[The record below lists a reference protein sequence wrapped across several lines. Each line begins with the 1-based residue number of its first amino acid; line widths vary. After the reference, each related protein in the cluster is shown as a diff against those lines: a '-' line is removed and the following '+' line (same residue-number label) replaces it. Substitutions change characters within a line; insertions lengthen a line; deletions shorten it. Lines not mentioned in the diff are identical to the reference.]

1 MKDGGLRREHKCAY
15 VCPIRCILAV
25 VKMSITRV
33 IKLYTQ
39 YTHTHIHPHKSTTW
53 SKECLGREMCGFSG
67 LLGTAYVLTGIWNK
81 QIYTFDKGPS
91 NCMLKV

>member
-1 MKDGGLRREHKCAY
+1 MCLCMPNMMHTCSGEN
-15 VCPIRCILAV
+15 VN
-25 VKMSITRV
+25 
-33 IKLYTQ
+33 YTGDKTV
-39 YTHTHIHPHKSTTW
+39 YTIHTHTHIHPHKSTTW